1 MKSRKLKHKW
11 SAVTEE
17 ELSHYVDYE
26 SVCSKLVEQI
36 QKEVDEEFLSVLFD
50 IARVTINGKKYILN
64 SYRGIVDNSDN
75 LEYINIICE
84 LNKKL

>member
-1 MKSRKLKHKW
+1 MKPRKLKYKW

-26 SVCSKLVEQI
+26 SVWSKLAVQI
-36 QKEVDEEFLSVLFD
+36 QKEIDEEILSTLFD

-75 LEYINIICE
+75 LEYINIICK

>member
-1 MKSRKLKHKW
+1 MKSRKLVSKW

-17 ELSHYVDYE
+17 LLHDIEYE
-26 SVCSKLVEQI
+26 SVCSKIAEQI
-36 QKEVDEEFLSVLFD
+36 QKEIDEEILSTLFD
-50 IARVTINGKKYILN
+50 IARVTINGKNYILN
-64 SYRGIVDNSDN
+64 SYRGMVDNSDN